1 MSRSARRDDLPD
13 AGPEISRLVERR
25 AQALRGVER
34 QARRYARE
42 LASNRWVLPMP
53 SYRLTG
59 TFGETSYLWSTVHTG
74 LDFAAPDGTDI
85 RAVAAGDVTD
95 AGWAGSYGYRT
106 IVELEDGTE
115 IWYCHQSSI
124 GVDVGDQVSRGQVIG
139 DVGSTGNVTGPHL
152 HLEVRPGGGDP
163 IDPAVALAEHD
174 AAP

>member
-1 MSRSARRDDLPD
+1 MA
-13 AGPEISRLVERR
+13 
-25 AQALRGVER
+25 
-34 QARRYARE
+34 
-42 LASNRWVLPMP
+42 

-59 TFGETSYLWSTVHTG
+59 TFGEVSYLWSTDHTG
-74 LDFAAPDGTDI
+74 LDFAGPTGTDI
-85 RAVAAGDVTD
+85 HAVAAGEVTE
-95 AGWAGSYGYRT
+95 AGWSGPYGYRT
-106 IVELEDGTE
+106 IVELDDGTE

-124 GVDVGDQVSRGQVIG
+124 DVGVGDTVARGQVIG